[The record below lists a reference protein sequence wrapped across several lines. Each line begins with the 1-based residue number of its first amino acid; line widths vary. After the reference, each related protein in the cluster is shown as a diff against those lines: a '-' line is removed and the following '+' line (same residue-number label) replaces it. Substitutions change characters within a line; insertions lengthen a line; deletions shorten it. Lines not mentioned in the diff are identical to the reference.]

1 MPDRDHTTGFAIGM
15 LVGAALGISIG
26 MLYAPHAG
34 RETREMLR
42 DKFGEARHKAEII
55 VDEARERAKKIIEDA
70 KGKAAETK

>member
-1 MPDRDHTTGFAIGM
+1 MPDRDNTTGFAIGM

-34 RETREMLR
+34 RETREMLKER
-42 DKFGEARHKAEII
+42 LGDARHKAEII